1 MKAGNV
7 LSVDRDFKRYLAV
20 ELTTLLKSSWITNRN
35 DSQYFKPTDFALIDK
50 IVDSTNE
57 YISICSTYNIEYP
70 PPPPPPPVEEKK
82 EDKQEEEK
90 DNDNEEE
97 KKQMDIDDGTGNKD
111 ENKDNNNNKKD
122 QVIDPARQTAID
134 QLLSIVPDDRELVVF
149 ALDTL
154 QNNAPNNVSVALE
167 WIFTHQEAWKKKKE
181 DEAQLEK

>member
-1 MKAGNV
+1 MNILV
-7 LSVDRDFKRYLAV
+7 FVVHIILNIHHHHHHHQLKR
-20 ELTTLLKSSWITNRN
+20 
-35 DSQYFKPTDFALIDK
+35 
-50 IVDSTNE
+50 
-57 YISICSTYNIEYP
+57 
-70 PPPPPPPVEEKK
+70 KK

-122 QVIDPARQTAID
+122 DVIDPARQTAID

-181 DEAQLEK
+181 DEAQLEKDATINDDDE